1 MNLEEQVRKALVDEL
16 RRQAEIRPGE
26 LRVEEAGEDRLQVQ
40 GSIDLP
46 ELEMALVGA
55 VAGGP

>member
-1 MNLEEQVRKALVDEL
+1 MSLEDQVREAFIGEL
-16 RRQAEIRPGE
+16 KRQAEIRPGE
-26 LRVEEAGEDRLQVQ
+26 LRVSEQGDARLTVD
-40 GSIDLP
+40 GVIDLD